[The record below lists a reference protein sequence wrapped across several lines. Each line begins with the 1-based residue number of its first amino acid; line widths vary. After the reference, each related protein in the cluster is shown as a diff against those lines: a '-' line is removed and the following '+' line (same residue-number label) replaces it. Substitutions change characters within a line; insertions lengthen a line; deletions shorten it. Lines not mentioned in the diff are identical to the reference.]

1 MNERDGTEVDPEM
14 GSATGW
20 YKDPYRLHELRWI
33 SGGRATRLVRD
44 GDVTSSDDPPAEP
57 FEGPLVA
64 PDEVAVRH
72 ETIRAGDDADPK
84 IRPLLIVYNSSM

>member
-1 MNERDGTEVDPEM
+1 MNHRDQIEAEPEL

-20 YKDPYRLHELRWI
+20 YNDPYRHHELRWI

-44 GDVTSSDDPPAEP
+44 GDVTSHDVPPAEP

-64 PDEVAVRH
+64 ADEVPAPY
-72 ETIRAGDDADPK
+72 ETVRAGEDADPR
-84 IRPLLIVYNSSM
+84 IGAVMIVYNSGL